1 MLRKGGGE
9 KKYKGVLSR
18 KDQPVKTN
26 RLRKPAKA
34 TNTRSSHQLRQ
45 LAASCGVAPSYVDE
59 SGSRRLVADASL
71 RRVLAVMSVQADTP
85 EEVSQSLRDIRTS
98 RWRTML
104 DPVMVLHE
112 TKLPRTFS
120 VRLPG
125 DSDEIR
131 RLRFVWRLAKERGGT
146 TTARRAGA
154 IAKIV
159 KKSIVN
165 GLCHH
170 EIALPFPKSLP
181 LGYHSLSLEASG
193 PRGTQRADMTVIVV
207 PDCGYLHERVKGSR
221 RAWGITIQLYGLRS
235 RHNWGIGDFRDL
247 TGLIAWAG
255 GELGADLLGVN
266 PLHALPP
273 GQVSP
278 YSPSSRLFHHPLYL
292 DLEGIPEFVDTPVL
306 QAKVKAPA
314 FQAKLAAL
322 RRNPKVQYGVVE
334 RMKWNMLDKLFQVF
348 QRRHLARKTR
358 RAAAF
363 HRFVGEEGE
372 ALKRFALFRTLE
384 ERMARR
390 SGTSRRNR
398 RGWASWPEAY
408 RHPDSSAVQR
418 IAARSRSRMQFYQYV
433 EWQCRQQL
441 AAVQVAAR
449 RAGMAI
455 GLYKDMAVGIDPHG
469 ADAWA
474 FQDQLVADASI
485 GTPPEL
491 FSPSGQRWGL
501 APFHPRRIRTAGY
514 RLFADC
520 YRRTMRDSG
529 IIRIDHAMGLFRLF
543 WIPEGLAPAQGTY
556 VGYPSDDFLGILAL
570 ESQRQ
575 KVMVIGEDLGTVTPA
590 IRAQLMAGGLLSYR
604 LLLFEQ
610 TAKGQF
616 AKPARFPRHAAAA
629 VATHDLPTLR
639 GFWRGRDIAL
649 KTQLNLY
656 TKREWG
662 TRDLATRARDKQAL
676 LDALVREGL
685 LPKGCPRSADA
696 VPAMTDD
703 LCRAIYAYLAR
714 TPSRLLLL
722 SLEDLLGD
730 LETPNL
736 PGNHA
741 YPSWRIKAGPRG
753 STWEDWTKLD
763 PVRRMAQV
771 LCRQRGS
778 SNHRP

>member
-1 MLRKGGGE
+1 
-9 KKYKGVLSR
+9 
-18 KDQPVKTN
+18 VKTN
-26 RLRKPAKA
+26 RPRKSVKA
-34 TNTRSSHQLRQ
+34 TKAGSDSQLRR
-45 LAASCGVAPSYVDE
+45 LAASYGVATSYVDE
-59 SGSRRLVADASL
+59 GGSRRLVTDASL
-71 RRVLAVMSVQADTP
+71 RRVLAVMSLPADRP
-85 EEVSQSLRDIRTS
+85 DQVSQSLRELRTG
-98 RWRTML
+98 RWRTMV
-104 DPVMVLHE
+104 DPVMVVRE
-112 TKLPRTFS
+112 RRLPGTFS
-120 VRLPG
+120 VRVPG
-125 DSDEIR
+125 DADELR
-131 RLRFVWRLAKERGGT
+131 LLRFVWKLAKERGET
-146 TTARRAGA
+146 TTGRQAGSS
-154 IAKIV
+154 AKIV
-159 KKSIVN
+159 KKVRLD
-165 GLCHH
+165 GLCYQ
-170 EIALPFPKSLP
+170 EIELPFPKKLP
-181 LGYHSLSLEASG
+181 LGYHSLSLVASE
-193 PRGTQRADMTVIVV
+193 PRGTRRATMTVIVV
-207 PDCGYLHERVKGSR
+207 PDCGYVHERVKGSR

-235 RHNWGIGDFRDL
+235 RNNWGIGDFRDL
-247 TGLIAWAG
+247 TGLITWAG
-255 GELGADLLGVN
+255 SELGADLLGVN

-292 DLEGIPEFVDTPVL
+292 NLEGIPEFRDTPFL
-306 QAKVKAPA
+306 QAKVKASA

-322 RRNPKVQYGVVE
+322 RRNPRVQYGVVE
-334 RMKWNMLDKLFQVF
+334 RMKWIMLEDLFLVF
-348 QRRHLARKTR
+348 QRRHLARKTN

-363 HRFVGEEGE
+363 HRFVREEGE

-384 ERMARR
+384 ERMVRR
-390 SGTSRRNR
+390 RGTSGRNP

-408 RHPDSSAVQR
+408 RHPDSPAVQR
-418 IAARSRSRMQFYQYV
+418 IAARSRSRIQFYQYV
-433 EWQCRQQL
+433 EWQCRLQL
-441 AAVQVAAR
+441 AAVQAAAR
-449 RAGMAI
+449 RAGMSI

-491 FSPSGQRWGL
+491 FSPNGQRWNL
-501 APFHPRRIRTAGY
+501 APFHPRQIRTAGY

-543 WIPEGLAPAQGTY
+543 WIPEGLVPAQGTY

-575 KVMVIGEDLGTVTPA
+575 KVMVIGEDLGTVTPS
-590 IRAQLMAGGLLSYR
+590 IRARLMAGGLLSYR

-639 GFWRGRDIAL
+639 GFWRGRDIEL
-649 KTQLNLY
+649 KTQLKLY
-656 TKREWG
+656 NKRQWR
-662 TRDLATRARDKQAL
+662 TRDLATRVRDKQAL
-676 LDALVREGL
+676 LDALAREGL
-685 LPKGCPRSADA
+685 LPKGCPRSADT
-696 VPAMTDD
+696 VPTMTDD

-714 TPSRLLLL
+714 TPSRILLV

-736 PGNHA
+736 PGDHA

-753 STWEDWTKLD
+753 STWDDWTKLD

-771 LCRQRGS
+771 LCKERGLS
-778 SNHRP
+778 GHRE

>member
-1 MLRKGGGE
+1 
-9 KKYKGVLSR
+9 
-18 KDQPVKTN
+18 
-26 RLRKPAKA
+26 
-34 TNTRSSHQLRQ
+34 
-45 LAASCGVAPSYVDE
+45 
-59 SGSRRLVADASL
+59 
-71 RRVLAVMSVQADTP
+71 
-85 EEVSQSLRDIRTS
+85 
-98 RWRTML
+98 
-104 DPVMVLHE
+104 
-112 TKLPRTFS
+112 
-120 VRLPG
+120 
-125 DSDEIR
+125 
-131 RLRFVWRLAKERGGT
+131 
-146 TTARRAGA
+146 
-154 IAKIV
+154 
-159 KKSIVN
+159 
-165 GLCHH
+165 
-170 EIALPFPKSLP
+170 
-181 LGYHSLSLEASG
+181 
-193 PRGTQRADMTVIVV
+193 
-207 PDCGYLHERVKGSR
+207 
-221 RAWGITIQLYGLRS
+221 
-235 RHNWGIGDFRDL
+235 
-247 TGLIAWAG
+247 
-255 GELGADLLGVN
+255 
-266 PLHALPP
+266 
-273 GQVSP
+273 
-278 YSPSSRLFHHPLYL
+278 
-292 DLEGIPEFVDTPVL
+292 PVL
-306 QAKVKAPA
+306 QAKVQAPA

-322 RRNPKVQYGVVE
+322 RRNPKVQYKAVE
-334 RMKWNMLDKLFQVF
+334 RMKWDMLEKLFQVF
-348 QRRHLARKTR
+348 QRRHLVRKTS

-363 HRFVGEEGE
+363 HRFVQEEGE

-390 SGTSRRNR
+390 RGLSGRNQ
-398 RGWASWPEAY
+398 RGWAAWPEAY
-408 RHPDSSAVQR
+408 RHPDSPVVQR
-418 IAARSRSRMQFYQYV
+418 TAARSHSRMQFYQYV
-433 EWQCRQQL
+433 EWQCRLQL

-491 FSPSGQRWGL
+491 FSPNGQRWGL
-501 APFHPRRIRTAGY
+501 APFHPQQIRTAGY

-556 VGYPSDDFLGILAL
+556 VRYPSDDFLGILAL

-575 KVMVIGEDLGTVTPA
+575 KAMVIGEDLGTVTPS

-616 AKPARFPRHAAAA
+616 AKPARFPCHAAAA
-629 VATHDLPTLR
+629 VATHDLPTLP
-639 GFWRGRDIAL
+639 GFWSGRDIEL
-649 KTQLNLY
+649 KTQLKLY
-656 TKREWG
+656 TKREWR

-676 LDALVREGL
+676 LDALVKEGL
-685 LPKGCPRSADA
+685 LPTHCPRSADA
-696 VPAMTDD
+696 VPTMTDD

-741 YPSWRIKAGPRG
+741 YPSWQIKAGPRG

-763 PVRRMAQV
+763 RVRRMAQM
-771 LCRQRGS
+771 LCKQRGS
-778 SNHRP
+778 GGHRA